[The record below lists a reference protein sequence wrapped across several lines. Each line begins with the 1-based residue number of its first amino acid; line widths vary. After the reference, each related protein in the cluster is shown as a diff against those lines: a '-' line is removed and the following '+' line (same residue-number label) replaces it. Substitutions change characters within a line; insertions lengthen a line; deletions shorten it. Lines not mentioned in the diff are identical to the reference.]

1 MVLQDREGS
10 TEQRLEC
17 LLCVLS
23 WCLKVPVEHSLNDLL
38 PMPLHLGAR
47 GPCKQGIERFLQQ
60 RLKRLLHFLLQ
71 FVACRATDSDLETG
85 LEPQP

>member
-10 TEQRLEC
+10 TEQRLER
-17 LLCVLS
+17 LVCVLP

-38 PMPLHLGAR
+38 PMPLHLGAH
-47 GPCKQGIERFLQQ
+47 GPCEKGIESVLKH

-71 FVACRATDSDLETG
+71 FVACRATDSGLETG